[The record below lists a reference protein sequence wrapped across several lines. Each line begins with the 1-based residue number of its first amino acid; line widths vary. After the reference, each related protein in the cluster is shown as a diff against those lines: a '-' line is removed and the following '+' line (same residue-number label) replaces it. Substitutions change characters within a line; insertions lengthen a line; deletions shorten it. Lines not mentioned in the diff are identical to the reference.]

1 MSFVG
6 PPWPAQTIR
15 IAGAASYCVTLA
27 VGQSIAT
34 PPAAE
39 SGLNRPRLKE
49 ELRPVGA
56 NVRVVGIWRREKLD
70 RPPRRFPR
78 MLGQPSLALHDPLRN
93 LALGH
98 ALACHSIAI
107 SPLPKR
113 FLHRYPYERRGARRV
128 DARAVG
134 RNEGREKYRQT
145 PEPSLSLSCFL
156 LHSHAF
162 G

>member
-15 IAGAASYCVTLA
+15 IAGAASYCITLA
-27 VGQSIAT
+27 VGQAIAA

-39 SGLNRPRLKE
+39 SRLNCPRFKE
-49 ELRPVGA
+49 ELGPVGA
-56 NVRVVGIWRREKLD
+56 NVRAFGIWRCDPQKQESSIRVVGIERTVKLD

-78 MLGQPSLALHDPLRN
+78 MLRQPSLALHDPFRN

-113 FLHRYPYERRGARRV
+113 FLHRYLPRGAV
-128 DARAVG
+128 VG
-134 RNEGREKYRQT
+134 HGEGLFHQDVE
-145 PEPSLSLSCFL
+145 SGAL
-156 LHSHAF
+156 
-162 G
+162 

>member
-27 VGQSIAT
+27 VGQTIAAS
-34 PPAAE
+34 PAAKR
-39 SGLNRPRLKE
+39 GLNRPRLKE

-56 NVRVVGIWRREKLD
+56 NVRASGIWRCDTQKQESSIRVVGIRRREKLD

-113 FLHRYPYERRGARRV
+113 FLHRYFPRGAV
-128 DARAVG
+128 VG
-134 RNEGREKYRQT
+134 HGEGLFHQDVE
-145 PEPSLSLSCFL
+145 SGAL
-156 LHSHAF
+156 
-162 G
+162 